1 MRRPKFGLF
10 SITLLLCFWPILA
23 IAQGIPHKPTISQYR
38 APPPPAPTPTVPPI
52 SSPRIIVPHIVTP
65 PNFSNPQPT
74 QPPRAPAAPA
84 YQTQNPIWQPF
95 TRQPTNAN
103 QLPQYAFSCHWPYL
117 ARHWP
122 QKFVAS
128 GEANNIFTKQ
138 MGALHEQR
146 RFNDSDRTALSS
158 LFTDL
163 VEKLKTDLLGMPDS
177 PSDFEQI
184 VRLET
189 ALPSLNQCAVSLSLS
204 ADLIGQLETP
214 LTNYYSKAPQIYEPI
229 FQTIASA
236 RFNREN
242 FGQYQNLIGAISST
256 PKLNAAVE
264 NSEAKVSFQR
274 AKSNLEIARAQ
285 YLGNYFTNEIDRQP
299 KCIVA
304 DGPMQIYRSFN
315 VERAYPARAIE
326 REKSGR
332 VSLLL

>member
-1 MRRPKFGLF
+1 
-10 SITLLLCFWPILA
+10 
-23 IAQGIPHKPTISQYR
+23 
-38 APPPPAPTPTVPPI
+38 
-52 SSPRIIVPHIVTP
+52 
-65 PNFSNPQPT
+65 
-74 QPPRAPAAPA
+74 
-84 YQTQNPIWQPF
+84 
-95 TRQPTNAN
+95 
-103 QLPQYAFSCHWPYL
+103 
-117 ARHWP
+117 
-122 QKFVAS
+122 
-128 GEANNIFTKQ
+128 

-332 VSLLL
+332 VSLLLRIDEHGDVISAQFTQISDEIFRSEQILNIARQMKFYPKITNCLTEAFDYNMTVSFFLD

>member
-1 MRRPKFGLF
+1 MRE
-10 SITLLLCFWPILA
+10 
-23 IAQGIPHKPTISQYR
+23 QGQF
-38 APPPPAPTPTVPPI
+38 
-52 SSPRIIVPHIVTP
+52 
-65 PNFSNPQPT
+65 NNSNQ
-74 QPPRAPAAPA
+74 
-84 YQTQNPIWQPF
+84 
-95 TRQPTNAN
+95 
-103 QLPQYAFSCHWPYL
+103 
-117 ARHWP
+117 
-122 QKFVAS
+122 
-128 GEANNIFTKQ
+128 
-138 MGALHEQR
+138 
-146 RFNDSDRTALSS
+146 
-158 LFTDL
+158 TDL
-163 VEKLKTDLLGMPDS
+163 STSFRDMVEKLKSDLSSTPDS
-177 PSDFEQI
+177 PIDFEQI
-184 VRLET
+184 ATFES
-189 ALPSLNQCAVSLSLS
+189 AFFSSLNQCATSLELS
-204 ADLIGQLETP
+204 ADLVATLEAP

-332 VSLLL
+332 VSLLLRIDEHGDVISAQFTQISDEIFRSEQILNIARQMKFYPKITNCLTEAFDYNMTVSFFLD